1 MNLAISIPTYNRKE
15 ALKLLL
21 NSIIREIKEIQ
32 TDFKINIFIFDNC
45 STDGTED
52 LIKEIKNNHN
62 INYYKNEIN
71 YGLLINVTKAIFEPT
86 SDYLLLLPDDAILEK
101 KSLKRIIDVIQN
113 QQPDIIVLN
122 RIDNF
127 GDKIYSDIGNFF
139 NAHFNKITWL
149 GGYVYNQKSFQNKN
163 FFRVSKSWFPHIEYI
178 FNNKEN
184 VKKIIYLKNDIV
196 RKNENIPDTY
206 LSIDH
211 WYNILTYLDYI
222 NYEYEIKIKRNA
234 YKKFLDMIETNLISA
249 MSNKPYYLENKN
261 KVDSITNRY
270 PIYSFSSYIKLS
282 IYKWVTM
289 FLPKPVK
296 AILRLRRRLGR
307 FKCSKIK

>member
-21 NSIIREIKEIQ
+21 NSIFREIKEIQ

-62 INYYKNEIN
+62 INYFKNEIN
-71 YGLLINVTKAIFEPT
+71 YGFLINITKAIFVPI
-86 SDYLLLLPDDAILEK
+86 SDYLLLLPDDVILEK

-113 QQPDIIVLN
+113 QQPDIVVLN
-122 RIDNF
+122 RFDNYD
-127 GDKIYSDIGNFF
+127 DKIYGDIGNFF
-139 NAHFNKITWL
+139 NAHFNKITWM
-149 GGYVYNQKSFQNKN
+149 GGYVYNQKSFRNKN
-163 FFRVSKSWFPHIEYI
+163 FFSVSKSWFPHVEYI

-206 LSIDH
+206 LLIDH
-211 WYNILTYLDYI
+211 WYNILVYLDYI
-222 NYEYEIKIKRNA
+222 NYEYGVKIKRNA
-234 YKKFLDMIETNLISA
+234 YKEFLDMIKGNLINVI
-249 MSNKPYYLENKN
+249 SNKSHYMENQN
-261 KVDSITNRY
+261 KVDSIIDKY
-270 PIYSFSSYIKLS
+270 AIYSFSSYIQILLRKL
-282 IYKWVTM
+282 IGQ
-289 FLPKPVK
+289 FQLKP
-296 AILRLRRRLGR
+296 
-307 FKCSKIK
+307 